1 MRGNRHRVTLAL
13 ANGHWRREPRC
24 QRSRPPTDVAVKQL
38 ERKRRFRIW
47 NVWIIYPVLGLGLI
61 FGIDTWNTFGRKPIT
76 EHEIRREMDR
86 LRGDR

>member
-1 MRGNRHRVTLAL
+1 MPTQQT
-13 ANGHWRREPRC
+13 ANGKAPVVGTDVPSEDELQLR
-24 QRSRPPTDVAVKQL
+24 DVAVKQL
-38 ERKRRFRIW
+38 ERKRRFRMW

-76 EHEIRREMDR
+76 EREIRREMDR